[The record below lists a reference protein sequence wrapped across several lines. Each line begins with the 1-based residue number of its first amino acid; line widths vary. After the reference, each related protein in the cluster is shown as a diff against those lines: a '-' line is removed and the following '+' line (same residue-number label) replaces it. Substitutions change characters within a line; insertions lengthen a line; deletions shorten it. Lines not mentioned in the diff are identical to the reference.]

1 MTLSTVF
8 AQRGSQPLRVYQ
20 ATEISYEYPRR
31 SHEAATQPARLRR
44 PRCAWHT
51 QHTALAR
58 LCHHVTARS
67 AAAPAAAE
75 LAISANCVFCPD
87 GAGIVGGVLVTLTL
101 AARAQPHLE
110 SRHYGIKASKE
121 G

>member
-1 MTLSTVF
+1 MSTPSWLG
-8 AQRGSQPLRVYQ
+8 GSKK
-20 ATEISYEYPRR
+20 
-31 SHEAATQPARLRR
+31 EADAAAPA
-44 PRCAWHT
+44 A
-51 QHTALAR
+51 AEAE
-58 LCHHVTARS
+58 A

-110 SRHYGIKASKE
+110 SRHYGIKASEE